1 MARWARSPRSPPARR
16 AGRQLQYEPVRDPL
30 AASPGRVCAF
40 VVGVTLIGL
49 ALDRAVALPGQYVL
63 GLMCWGML
71 GLALRSATRTER
83 VQTLV
88 VIVVATCFE
97 VIGSI
102 IWGAYIYRHHNL
114 PMFVPPGH
122 GLVYLFGLRLSQT
135 AWVRTH
141 ARLWVG
147 IAAAGL
153 AAWAMLGLTVLPRA
167 DVGGVIG
174 CIVLLA
180 FLRRGRNAT
189 VYASVFAFVAF
200 LEIYG
205 VSMGTWAWQAHIPGT
220 PIPTGNPPS
229 GIAAGYV
236 FFDIAAIAVAP
247 WILGRWAWRGPARAG
262 VPAAAV
268 ERGGERVTE
277 VLPAGVTPVAETPL

>member
-1 MARWARSPRSPPARR
+1 MP
-16 AGRQLQYEPVRDPL
+16 DPL
-30 AASPGRVCAF
+30 AKSPGRVCAF

-49 ALDRAVALPGQYVL
+49 ALDRVVGLPGQYVL
-63 GLMCWGML
+63 GLLCWCML
-71 GLALRSATRTER
+71 GLALRSATRAER
-83 VQTLV
+83 VQTFV

-122 GLVYLFGLRLSQT
+122 GMVYLFGLRLSQT
-135 AWVRTH
+135 SWVRTH
-141 ARLWVG
+141 GRLWVG

-153 AAWAMLGLTVLPRA
+153 VLWGILGLTVLPRVDA
-167 DVGGVIG
+167 GGAFGVL
-174 CIVLLA
+174 VLLG
-180 FLRRGRNAT
+180 FLVWGGNRQ

-205 VSMGTWAWQAHIPGT
+205 VSMGTWHWQAHIPGT

-236 FFDIAAIAVAP
+236 FFDIAAIALAP
-247 WILGRWAWRGPARAG
+247 RIIRAWDRVRGDRAMPAPAP
-262 VPAAAV
+262 VPAADHIAAAPR
-268 ERGGERVTE
+268 ELGPEPAAA
-277 VLPAGVTPVAETPL
+277 PAGP

>member
-1 MARWARSPRSPPARR
+1 
-16 AGRQLQYEPVRDPL
+16 
-30 AASPGRVCAF
+30 VCAF
-40 VVGVTLIGL
+40 VVGVTVIGL
-49 ALDRAVALPGQYVL
+49 ALDRVVWLPGQYVL
-63 GLMCWGML
+63 GLLCWVML
-71 GLALRSATRTER
+71 GLALRSATRAER

-88 VIVVATCFE
+88 VIAVATCFE
-97 VIGSI
+97 IIGSI

-122 GLVYLFGLRLSQT
+122 GMVYLFGLRLSQT
-135 AWVRTH
+135 EWVRAHT
-141 ARLWVG
+141 RLWIG

-153 AAWAMLGLTVLPRA
+153 VVWGVIGLTLLPRA
-167 DVGGVIG
+167 DVGGAFG

-180 FLRRGRNAT
+180 FLLRGRNAS

-236 FFDIAAIAVAP
+236 FFDIAAIALAP
-247 WILGRWAWRGPARAG
+247 WLLARWERWRGPAPQP
-262 VPAAAV
+262 VPQLVPDAV
-268 ERGGERVTE
+268 RHGAGERAHDS
-277 VLPAGVTPVAETPL
+277 LPATATPVAEPTL

>member
-1 MARWARSPRSPPARR
+1 M
-16 AGRQLQYEPVRDPL
+16 RDPL

-63 GLMCWGML
+63 GLLCWGML
-71 GLALRSATRTER
+71 GLALRSATTTER

-97 VIGSI
+97 VVGSI
-102 IWGAYIYRHHNL
+102 IWGAYLYRHHNL

-135 AWVRTH
+135 AWVRSH

-153 AAWAMLGLTVLPRA
+153 VAWAVLGLTVLSRA

-174 CIVLLA
+174 CIVLLG
-180 FLRRGRNAT
+180 FLLRGRNAT

-236 FFDIAAIAVAP
+236 FFDIAAIAVSP
-247 WILGRWAWRGPARAG
+247 WLLARWERWRRPASAG
-262 VPAAAV
+262 LPAVAAV
-268 ERGGERVTE
+268 ERGAGERVTDG
-277 VLPAGVTPVAETPL
+277 LPAGVTPVTETPL